1 LDFCEPELFQ
11 GREALKGGC
20 MSIIGSADEF
30 WRLRVTRVDTT
41 DDFDFEWHDDIL
53 YREPT
58 VEAVREVEMW
68 HVEAVSLEDAEHV
81 VRMATF
87 TDRAQAEGFFD
98 RSLGDLAEMTRSQFD
113 ATYLSKDHSA
123 DDDASTADD

>member
-1 LDFCEPELFQ
+1 
-11 GREALKGGC
+11 

-58 VEAVREVEMW
+58 VQAAREVEMW
-68 HVEAVSLEDAEHV
+68 HVEAVNLEDAEHV

-87 TDRAQAEGFFD
+87 TDRAQAEEFFD

-113 ATYLSKDHSA
+113 EAYLSGDHASA
-123 DDDASTADD
+123 DSAASEGDRA